1 MNRVQGEGNVG
12 SVVGALWNN
21 KVRALSVAAVML
33 VASIPAIG
41 QGGSPDLQQKLALVK
56 QSVAENQQR
65 LHQYQW
71 VESTQMTLNGDA
83 KPASQ
88 SMCQYAPDGSVQK
101 VPMSPPP
108 PPPSGGRLKQ
118 RIVANKTD
126 EMQQYMGGVK
136 QMLGMYVPPDPQKMQ
151 QAFAAGKAALSSGG
165 PGIANIVFTD
175 YAQPGDKMT
184 LSFNT
189 ATKKITSLNVNTYM
203 DNPKDVVTLAV
214 TFSSLPNGINYV
226 QQTVLNAT
234 AKKLIVTTT
243 SVNYQPL
250 GGGQGY

>member
-1 MNRVQGEGNVG
+1 MNRLYGKTYSTKSAIGR
-12 SVVGALWNN
+12 S
-21 KVRALSVAAVML
+21 RALLFATVVLAAV
-33 VASIPAIG
+33 VPAIG
-41 QGGSPDLQQKLALVK
+41 QAGGGSDLQQKLAAVK

-88 SMCQYAPDGSVQK
+88 SMCQYAPDGTVQK
-101 VPMSPPP
+101 TPISPPP
-108 PPPSGGRLKQ
+108 PPPSGGRIKQ
-118 RIVANKTD
+118 RIIANKTD

-136 QMLGMYVPPDPQKMQ
+136 QMLGMYVPPDGQKMQ
-151 QAFAAGKAALSSGG
+151 QAFAAGKATLGSGG
-165 PGIANIVFTD
+165 PGIANLVFTD

-189 ATKKITSLNVNTYM
+189 ATKAITSLNVNTYM

-226 QQTVLNAT
+226 YQSVLNAT
-234 AKKLIVTTT
+234 AKKLVVTTT

-250 GGGQGY
+250 GGGQ

>member
-1 MNRVQGEGNVG
+1 MKMNRSYSKTCSTKSAIGR
-12 SVVGALWNN
+12 S
-21 KVRALSVAAVML
+21 RALLFATVL
-33 VASIPAIG
+33 VATGVPAIG
-41 QGGSPDLQQKLALVK
+41 QASPDLQQKLAAVK

-65 LHQYQW
+65 LRQYQW

-88 SMCQYAPDGSVQK
+88 SMCQYAPDGTVQK
-101 VPMSPPP
+101 TPISPPP
-108 PPPSGGRLKQ
+108 PPPSGGRIKQ
-118 RIVANKTD
+118 RVIANKTD
-126 EMQQYMGGVK
+126 EMKQYMGGVK

-151 QAFAAGKAALSSGG
+151 QAFAAGKATLGSGG
-165 PGIANIVFTD
+165 PGIANLVFTD

-189 ATKKITSLNVNTYM
+189 ATKTITSLNVNTYM

-226 QQTVLNAT
+226 YQSVLNAT
-234 AKKLIVTTT
+234 AKKLVVTTT
-243 SVNYQPL
+243 SVNYQLL
-250 GGGQGY
+250 GQ